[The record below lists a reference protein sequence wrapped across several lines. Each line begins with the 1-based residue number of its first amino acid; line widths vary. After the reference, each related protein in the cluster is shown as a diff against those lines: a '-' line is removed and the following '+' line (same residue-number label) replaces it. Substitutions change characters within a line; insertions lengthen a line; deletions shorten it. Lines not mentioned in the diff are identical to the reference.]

1 MPSIPHLAILTP
13 INMSRICLISGKRAN
28 KANNRSHSN
37 VATKK
42 LQGVNLQTRRFN
54 GVKIRLSTRALKAL
68 KKLEALHKGEILSK
82 RQKKRNKTAM
92 RKAVAK

>member
-1 MPSIPHLAILTP
+1 
-13 INMSRICLISGKRAN
+13 MSRICLISGKRAN

-82 RQKKRNKTAM
+82 RQKKRNKIAM

>member
-1 MPSIPHLAILTP
+1 
-13 INMSRICLISGKRAN
+13 MSRICSISGKRAN

-68 KKLEALHKGEILSK
+68 KKLEAVHKGEMPTK
-82 RQKKRNKTAM
+82 RQKKRIKTAA
-92 RKAVAK
+92 RKTAAK